1 MTTYSLISSQEPT
14 TKGDTHSTPLY
25 TVPMSNHSK
34 LKHDPDVTV
43 SGVPAGLPPMKG
55 GFKQRF
61 SELNNRFWILEICA
75 SILSWI
81 ALLVILVLLVFVDN
95 KPVSLYSFG
104 KYVTT
109 VLEVLSTVLKA
120 SLMIPVVGSLG
131 QLKWRLFRG
140 SQPYGLAALEKFND
154 AARGSLGSLKLLK
167 EIKFK

>member
-1 MTTYSLISSQEPT
+1 MTAYSLVSAQEPT
-14 TKGDTHSTPLY
+14 TKGNTHSALPY
-25 TVPMSNHSK
+25 TESMSSHSN
-34 LKHDPDVTV
+34 LKQYPDVTV

-81 ALLVILVLLVFVDN
+81 TLLVILVLLFFVDN

-104 KYVTT
+104 NYITT
-109 VLEVLSTVLKA
+109 VLDLLSTVLKA

-140 SQPYGLAALEKFND
+140 NQPYGLAALEKFND